1 MRRFFLSFRYAFE
14 GLMTAFKRER
24 NLKVH
29 MIAAFLVVVF
39 GFVFQLTI
47 SEWMILILTIAV
59 VIIAELINTAIERTV
74 DLVSPKYHPLA
85 KEAKDIAAAACL
97 ISAVTSVII
106 GILLFGSK
114 LYIFFID

>member
-14 GLMTAFKRER
+14 GLISAFNRER
-24 NLKVH
+24 NLKLH
-29 MIAAFLVVVF
+29 MVAAFLVIVF
-39 GFVFQLTI
+39 GFVFRLTI

-59 VIIAELINTAIERTV
+59 VIITELINTAIERAV
-74 DLVSPKYHPLA
+74 DLVSSNFHPLA

-97 ISAVTSVII
+97 ISAITSVII

-114 LYIFFID
+114 LNIIFID